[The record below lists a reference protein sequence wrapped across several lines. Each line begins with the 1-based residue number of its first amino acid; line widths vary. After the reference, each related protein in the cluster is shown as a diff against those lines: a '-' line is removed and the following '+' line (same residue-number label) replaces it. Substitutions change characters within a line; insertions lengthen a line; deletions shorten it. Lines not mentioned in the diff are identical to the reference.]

1 MHKNCSLNKEAKS
14 ALVKSVGCDIRD
26 AVFSAEQTRNPE
38 NGFMDLFAA
47 AASTVKK
54 QGAPLAERM
63 RPRSLDEYCGQS
75 DILGPG
81 KILRRIFEEERRR
94 GETGTKTLAP
104 LPSIIL
110 WGPPGTGKTT
120 LAFLLARAAD
130 AHFEMFSAVSS
141 GIKEVREAIKA
152 ARERLSFEQRR
163 TILFVDEIHRFNKS
177 QQDGFLPAV
186 EDGTLA
192 LLGATTENPSF
203 ELNSALLSRCR
214 VFVLKHLSTPD
225 IATLLDRAMGDAERG
240 LGGRKIQL
248 PPDARDALA
257 SLAGGDARAALNAL
271 ELAAHAAPQNDDAER
286 GISVDLVREA
296 LQRHTILYDQSG
308 EEHYNLIS
316 ALHKSIRHSD
326 PNAALYYLARMIAG
340 GEDPMFIARR
350 LVRTASED
358 IGLAD
363 PQAVVQALAAKQ
375 AVEFIGYPE
384 CDTALAQATVYLA
397 VAPKSNAIYTAIKA
411 VKAEVEASGPLPVP
425 LHLRNAPTDLMK
437 ALDYG
442 KGYQY
447 DHDWPDKISPQEALP
462 DALSGKRF
470 YEPGPFGF
478 EKEIAK
484 RLDYFERVRR
494 KLRGEAE

>member
-1 MHKNCSLNKEAKS
+1 
-14 ALVKSVGCDIRD
+14 
-26 AVFSAEQTRNPE
+26 
-38 NGFMDLFAA
+38 MDLFAA
-47 AASTVKK
+47 AASTVRK

-63 RPRSLDEYCGQS
+63 RPRSLDEFCGQT
-75 DILGPG
+75 DIVGPG
-81 KILRRIFEEERRR
+81 KILRRIFEEEHRR
-94 GETGTKTLAP
+94 TAAKSSSLSP

-141 GIKEVREAIKA
+141 GIKEVREAVKA
-152 ARERLSFEQRR
+152 ARERLSFERRR
-163 TILFVDEIHRFNKS
+163 TVLFVDEIHRFNKA

-214 VFVLKHLSTPD
+214 VFVLKHLSTQD
-225 IATLLDRAMGDAERG
+225 ISMLLDRALADADRG
-240 LGGRKIQL
+240 LANRSIVL

-257 SLAGGDARAALNAL
+257 SLAGGDARTALNAL
-271 ELAAHAAPQNDDAER
+271 ELAAYAAPEDAVSKQR
-286 GISVDLVREA
+286 LISVELVREA
-296 LQRHTILYDQSG
+296 LQRNTILYDQSG

-326 PNAALYYLARMIAG
+326 PDASLYYLARMIAG

-350 LVRTASED
+350 LVRAASED
-358 IGLAD
+358 IGMAD

-384 CDTALAQATVYLA
+384 YDTALAQATVYLA
-397 VAPKSNAIYTAIKA
+397 VAPKSNSIYTAIKA
-411 VKAEVEASGPLPVP
+411 AKAEVESSGPLPVP

-437 ALDYG
+437 QLDYG

-447 DHDWPDKISPQEALP
+447 DHDWPEKISPQEARP
-462 DALSGKRF
+462 DALRETRF
-470 YEPGPFGF
+470 YAPGPFGF
-478 EKEIAK
+478 ERDVAK
-484 RLDYFERVRR
+484 RLEYFERVRR
-494 KLRGEAE
+494 KLRGEPDENPPAKDG

>member
-1 MHKNCSLNKEAKS
+1 
-14 ALVKSVGCDIRD
+14 
-26 AVFSAEQTRNPE
+26 
-38 NGFMDLFAA
+38 MDLFAA
-47 AASTVKK
+47 AASTVRK

-63 RPRSLDEYCGQS
+63 RPRSLDEFSGQT
-75 DILGPG
+75 DIVGPG
-81 KILRRIFEEERRR
+81 KILRRIFEEEHRRT
-94 GETGTKTLAP
+94 EAKSSSLSP

-141 GIKEVREAIKA
+141 GIKEVREAVKA
-152 ARERLSFEQRR
+152 ARERLSFERRR
-163 TILFVDEIHRFNKS
+163 TVLFVDEIHRFNKA

-214 VFVLKHLSTPD
+214 VFVLKHLSTQD
-225 IATLLDRAMGDAERG
+225 IAMLLDRALADADRG
-240 LGGRKIQL
+240 LGNRSIIL
-248 PPDARDALA
+248 PPEARDALA
-257 SLAGGDARAALNAL
+257 SLAGGDARTALNAL
-271 ELAAHAAPQNDDAER
+271 ELAAYAAPEDPDSRQR
-286 GISVDLVREA
+286 LISVELVREA
-296 LQRHTILYDQSG
+296 LQRNTILYDQSG

-326 PNAALYYLARMIAG
+326 PDAALYYLARMIAG

-350 LVRTASED
+350 LVRAASED
-358 IGLAD
+358 IGMAD

-375 AVEFIGYPE
+375 SVEFIGYPE

-397 VAPKSNAIYTAIKA
+397 VAPKSNSIYTAIKA
-411 VKAEVEASGPLPVP
+411 AKAEVESSGPLPVP

-447 DHDWPDKISPQEALP
+447 DHDWPEKISPQEARP
-462 DALSGKRF
+462 DALRETRF
-470 YEPGPFGF
+470 YAPGPFGF
-478 EKEIAK
+478 ERDVAK
-484 RLDYFERVRR
+484 RLEYFERVRR
-494 KLRGEAE
+494 KLRGEPDETPAKEG

>member
-1 MHKNCSLNKEAKS
+1 
-14 ALVKSVGCDIRD
+14 
-26 AVFSAEQTRNPE
+26 
-38 NGFMDLFAA
+38 MDLFAA
-47 AASTVKK
+47 AASTVRK

-63 RPRSLDEYCGQS
+63 RPRSLDEYCGQT

-94 GETGTKTLAP
+94 VETGSKSLTP

-141 GIKEVREAIKA
+141 GIKEVREAVKA

-163 TILFVDEIHRFNKS
+163 TILFVDEIHRFNKA

-203 ELNSALLSRCR
+203 ELNSALLSRSR
-214 VFVLKHLSTPD
+214 VFVLKQLSTQD
-225 IATLLDRAMGDAERG
+225 IALLLDRAMADVERG
-240 LGGRKIQL
+240 LGGRGIVL

-257 SLAGGDARAALNAL
+257 SLAGGDARSALNAL
-271 ELAAHAAPQNDDAER
+271 ELAAHATGLGESGMGVPPIQESL
-286 GISVDLVREA
+286 GGTPKPLSITVELVREA
-296 LQRHTILYDQSG
+296 LQRNTILYDQSG

-326 PNAALYYLARMIAG
+326 PDAALYYLARMIAG

-384 CDTALAQATVYLA
+384 CDTALAQAAVYLA

-411 VKAEVEASGPLPVP
+411 AKAEVESSGPLAVP

-447 DHDWPDKISPQEALP
+447 DHDLPEKISAQEALP
-462 DALSGKRF
+462 DSLRGTHF
-470 YEPGPFGF
+470 YQPGPFGF
-478 EKEIAK
+478 EKDVAK
-484 RLDYFERVRR
+484 RLEYFERIRK
-494 KLRGEAE
+494 KLRGEE

>member
-1 MHKNCSLNKEAKS
+1 
-14 ALVKSVGCDIRD
+14 
-26 AVFSAEQTRNPE
+26 
-38 NGFMDLFAA
+38 MDLFAA
-47 AASTVKK
+47 AASTVRK

-63 RPRSLDEYCGQS
+63 RPRSLDEFSGQT
-75 DILGPG
+75 DIVGPG
-81 KILRRIFEEERRR
+81 KILRRIFEEEKRR
-94 GETGTKTLAP
+94 TDAKSTSLSP

-141 GIKEVREAIKA
+141 GIKEVREAVKA
-152 ARERLSFEQRR
+152 ARERLSFERRR
-163 TILFVDEIHRFNKS
+163 TILFVDEIHRFNKA

-214 VFVLKHLSTPD
+214 VFVLKHLSVQD
-225 IATLLDRAMGDAERG
+225 IAMLLDRALADADRG
-240 LGGRKIQL
+240 LGGRGVTL
-248 PPDARDALA
+248 PPEARDALA
-257 SLAGGDARAALNAL
+257 SLAGGDARTALNAL
-271 ELAAHAAPQNDDAER
+271 ELAAYAAPESAAEPAVPGAPR
-286 GISVDLVREA
+286 ERAISVELVREA
-296 LQRHTILYDQSG
+296 LQRNTILYDQSG

-316 ALHKSIRHSD
+316 AMHKSIRHSD
-326 PNAALYYLARMIAG
+326 PDATLYYLARMIAG

-384 CDTALAQATVYLA
+384 CDTALAQAAVYLA

-411 VKAEVEASGPLPVP
+411 AKAEVEASGPLPVP

-447 DHDWPDKISPQEALP
+447 DHDWPEKISPQEALP
-462 DALSGKRF
+462 DALPGTHF
-470 YEPGPFGF
+470 YHPGPFGF
-478 EKEIAK
+478 EKEVAK
-484 RLDYFERVRR
+484 RLEYFERVRR
-494 KLRGEAE
+494 KLRGESEGK

>member
-1 MHKNCSLNKEAKS
+1 
-14 ALVKSVGCDIRD
+14 
-26 AVFSAEQTRNPE
+26 
-38 NGFMDLFAA
+38 MDLFAA
-47 AASTVKK
+47 AATTVRQ

-63 RPRSLDEYCGQS
+63 RPKSLDEYCGQT

-94 GETGTKTLAP
+94 IEVNSTSLSP

-120 LAFLLARAAD
+120 LAFLLARAAN

-141 GIKEVREAIKA
+141 GIKEVRESVKN
-152 ARERLSFEQRR
+152 ARERLNFERRR
-163 TILFVDEIHRFNKS
+163 TILFVDEIHRFNKA

-186 EDGTLA
+186 EDGSLA

-214 VFVLKHLSTPD
+214 VFVLKHLGMSD
-225 IATLLDRAMGDAERG
+225 ISTLLDRALADKERG
-240 LGGRKIQL
+240 LGGRGIVL

-257 SLAGGDARAALNAL
+257 SLAGGDARTALNAL
-271 ELAAHAAPQNDDAER
+271 ELASYAAQETKIGTAPDAPTER
-286 GISVDLVREA
+286 RISVELVREA
-296 LQRHTILYDQSG
+296 LQRNSILYDQSG

-326 PNAALYYLARMIAG
+326 PQAALYYLARMIAG

-411 VKAEVEASGPLPVP
+411 AKAEVEASGPLSVP

-447 DHDWPDKISPQEALP
+447 DHDWPEKISPQEALP
-462 DALSGKRF
+462 DSLVGTQF
-470 YEPGPFGF
+470 YRPGPFGF
-478 EKEIAK
+478 ERDVTK

-494 KLRGEAE
+494 KLRGESDGEPPEQSKP